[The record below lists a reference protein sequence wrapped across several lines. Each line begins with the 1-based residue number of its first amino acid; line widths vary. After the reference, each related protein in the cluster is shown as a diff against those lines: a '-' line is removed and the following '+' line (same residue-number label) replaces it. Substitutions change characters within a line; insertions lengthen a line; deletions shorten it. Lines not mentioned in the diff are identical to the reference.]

1 MDIVLKQ
8 PAELKPYLMNA
19 KLHPRQ
25 QVHGLAESIRRF
37 GFTQPIVINREGEVI
52 IGHGRLEAAKLNGLL
67 EVPCVVLSD
76 LSEHE
81 VRALRLLDNRLS
93 ETGWDANI
101 LSEDLDGIKFD
112 FGSFGIDFESIL
124 AKADNSIKEG
134 LTDADSIPDHVPDA
148 EPVTKPGDRWRL
160 GNHLL
165 ICVNAWKTNHGE
177 KNLFE
182 LVITTLPDDFLIY
195 DLDIALSIECH
206 LKNGGVFYIFHPEA
220 MRINAEVALK
230 YNHVLEIKQTL
241 IWVKSVH
248 ALSRQDYNWKHE
260 AILYGW
266 KSGAAH
272 YWSGDYSNTTVF
284 EESEK
289 LDFKKM
295 TKEQLVEFC
304 KNVQNANNTVINED
318 SQRSSLYPGAKPVKL
333 LQRLIQNSSR
343 LGETVFDP
351 YLGYGSTLI
360 ACEVTGRKCYGME
373 PDPAKC
379 DRIIKRWENFTGKK
393 ASLVSG

>member
-1 MDIVLKQ
+1 
-8 PAELKPYLMNA
+8 MNA

-134 LTDADSIPDHVPDA
+134 LTDADSIPDHDPDA

-160 GNHLL
+160 GEHTVH
-165 ICVNAWKTNHGE
+165 CE
-177 KNLFE
+177 K
-182 LVITTLPDDFLIY
+182 
-195 DLDIALSIECH
+195 DLDIGGTWKPADLLVTSIAHDRESVGLGAF
-206 LKNGGVFYIFHPEA
+206 LKDGGIFYLFHPESV
-220 MRINAEVALK
+220 RYELEHEIKTNS
-230 YNHVLEIKQTL
+230 YLEIKQTL
-241 IWVKSVH
+241 VWIKSVH

-284 EESEK
+284 EESGK

-295 TKEQLVEFC
+295 TKDQLVEFC
-304 KNVQNANNTVINED
+304 KNVQNANNTVIHED

-360 ACEVTGRKCYGME
+360 ACEVTGRKCYGLE